1 MHDQL
6 DRFGAGYRICLAS
19 MRRLVARAALRGSS
33 PKAGGRYRCPHAP
46 MPEAGCRRVFT
57 WILLQFQLLDVI
69 SPRLPTNGGC
79 DDPAL

>member
-33 PKAGGRYRCPHAP
+33 SKAGGRYRCPLP
-46 MPEAGCRRVFT
+46 PCRRPVVAASLHGFYFNFNYLT
-57 WILLQFQLLDVI
+57 
-69 SPRLPTNGGC
+69 
-79 DDPAL
+79 

>member
-33 PKAGGRYRCPHAP
+33 SKAGGRYRCPLPHA
-46 MPEAGCRRVFT
+46 GGR
-57 WILLQFQLLDVI
+57 L
-69 SPRLPTNGGC
+69 SPHLYMDPTSI
-79 DDPAL
+79 PIT